1 MLGTQ
6 ERRRWRRNWFLAKHF
21 HTLPLLPTLVP
32 GPALG
37 HGQLLQCPP
46 GQPSHRPVVPRP
58 APARHCHQT
67 PGTAAAGDGQFHA
80 LIVGTLL
87 RSNKDANCKKTL
99 LQPLETPPDCTRT
112 PRMSPMPSPAEVE
125 TVSAAPVPE
134 DPAGYSWLH
143 SLPSPDSVATTP
155 DNSRPASPL
164 MFNTY
169 EGGLC
174 NFDIDTEIHNN
185 GVPASS
191 C

>member
-1 MLGTQ
+1 
-6 ERRRWRRNWFLAKHF
+6 
-21 HTLPLLPTLVP
+21 
-32 GPALG
+32 
-37 HGQLLQCPP
+37 
-46 GQPSHRPVVPRP
+46 
-58 APARHCHQT
+58 
-67 PGTAAAGDGQFHA
+67 
-80 LIVGTLL
+80 
-87 RSNKDANCKKTL
+87 
-99 LQPLETPPDCTRT
+99 
-112 PRMSPMPSPAEVE
+112 MSPMPSPAEVE

-134 DPAGYSWLH
+134 DTAGYSWLH